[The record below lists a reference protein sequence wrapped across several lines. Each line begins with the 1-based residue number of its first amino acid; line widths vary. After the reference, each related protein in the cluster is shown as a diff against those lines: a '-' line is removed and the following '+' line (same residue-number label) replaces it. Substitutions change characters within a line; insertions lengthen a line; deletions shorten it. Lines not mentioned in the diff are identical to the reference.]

1 MADPDAGLGFAY
13 LSNRMIFIGQP
24 YQRSGRLLD
33 AAYRCVQHN

>member
-1 MADPDAGLGFAY
+1 
-13 LSNRMIFIGQP
+13 MIFIGQP